1 MAKRLQHR
9 GGTTSQH
16 SSFTGAVRE
25 VTVDTD
31 KNTLVVHDGATAGGH
46 PLATT
51 TNFTSTGIDDN
62 ATSTAITID
71 SSENVGIGTS
81 SPEGKLHIQGDNVGT
96 PSTDADDLVIEK
108 TVDTG
113 LSILSTTTGRIFFGD
128 ASDNDVGRIM
138 YVHTDNSMRFN
149 TNASESMRID
159 SSGNV
164 GIGTTAPT
172 TRLDV
177 DLSGSGETVPIVL
190 SNRDTTAGTGQK
202 TTLGFGLARNSGA
215 FKSQAGTIE
224 VGREQD
230 WTSAD
235 TNIDSYMAFSTYLN
249 NAGTEKMRIT
259 SSGNVG
265 IGTSSPAP
273 AVGSDTALEIAGSV
287 SPGLVINDTGQ
298 AQKYQLYADST
309 KFKMSYG
316 STGFFTYDASNGNLG
331 IGTSSPASTLEISK
345 SDRDNGCTLSI
356 TNAHTGT
363 DWSSGD
369 VIGTIN
375 FRTDDTSTTEPIRGQ
390 VVVFDDASGASSAAP
405 NNSAMKFSTALN
417 NTLSE
422 RMRINSSGQ
431 VLLSHSS
438 PVGSHSEKLGI
449 DCSQANNFGIFIS
462 GRAANDG
469 TQTAFRFFDS
479 GTSPGTVGSVTF
491 STNST
496 SYNTSSDYRLKE
508 NVSYDFDATTRIK
521 QLKPARFNFIKDAD
535 TTVDGFLAHEVSSI
549 VPEAITGEKDAVEVW
564 KEGEELPEGVS
575 VGDNKLN
582 GEGNTIPVYQ
592 GIDQAKLVPLL
603 VKTIQE
609 LEARITALETTTP

>member
-259 SSGNVG
+259 SSGNV
-265 IGTSSPAP
+265 
-273 AVGSDTALEIAGSV
+273 
-287 SPGLVINDTGQ
+287 
-298 AQKYQLYADST
+298 
-309 KFKMSYG
+309 
-316 STGFFTYDASNGNLG
+316 G